1 LCGIDTIIEKFKT
14 YKPNPSTQNSKFRT
28 QNSPSIFMLSDFT
41 RVIELFQLP
50 FMQRAL
56 MGGILTGL
64 MGGLLGSFTILRQLS
79 FFSDALGHSALL
91 GISLGLLLGL
101 SPSSVLLPFAVLFA
115 LGVTYLLERTRL
127 WTDALLNIVY
137 SSSLAIGVI
146 LLTFVGQYKGGINSI
161 LFGDILAVRQGDLW
175 VSTVLL
181 VVCVLFVGLT
191 LRSQI
196 LLTLH
201 EPLAVARGISASA
214 HRTAFIVLLAL
225 VVGTSIKAIGVL
237 LISAFVV
244 IPACAARL
252 LSRTFT
258 GYVILSAV
266 LGALGAMLGMVLSAL
281 FNLPS
286 GPAIV
291 TAQLGIFLVAI
302 VLPRTKL
309 SAV

>member
-1 LCGIDTIIEKFKT
+1 MGQNLSDIAIGIKL
-14 YKPNPSTQNSKFRT
+14 PSTPMPFLTNT
-28 QNSPSIFMLSDFT
+28 L
-41 RVIELFQLP
+41 ELFQLP

-64 MGGLLGSFTILRQLS
+64 MGGLMGSFTVLRQLS

-101 SPSSVLLPFAVLFA
+101 SPGSLLLPFAVLFA
-115 LGVTYLLERTRL
+115 LGMAYLLERTRL

-146 LLTFVGQYKGGINSI
+146 LLTFVGQYRGGINSI
-161 LFGDILAVRQGDLW
+161 LFGDILAVRPSNL
-175 VSTVLL
+175 VMALVLL
-181 VVCVLFVGLT
+181 LICVAFVGLT

-201 EPLAVARGISASA
+201 EPLAIARGLSASA

-225 VVGTSIKAIGVL
+225 VVGTSIQAIGVL

-258 GYVILSAV
+258 GYVILSAL
-266 LGALGAMLGMVLSAL
+266 LGALGAVLGMVLSAV

-291 TAQLGIFLVAI
+291 TMQLAIFLLAI
-302 VLPRTKL
+302 VIPRNI

>member
-1 LCGIDTIIEKFKT
+1 
-14 YKPNPSTQNSKFRT
+14 
-28 QNSPSIFMLSDFT
+28 
-41 RVIELFQLP
+41 
-50 FMQRAL
+50 MQRAL
-56 MGGILTGL
+56 MGGVLTGL

-91 GISLGLLLGL
+91 GISLGLLLGMN
-101 SPSSVLLPFAVLFA
+101 PSSVLLPFSVLFA

-161 LFGDILAVRQGDLW
+161 LFGDILAVRQGDLI

-181 VVCVLFVGLT
+181 GVCVGFVGLT

-201 EPLAVARGISASA
+201 EPLAIASGIAASA
-214 HRTAFIVLLAL
+214 HRTAFIMLLAL
-225 VVGTSIKAIGVL
+225 VVGVSIKAIGVL

-244 IPACAARL
+244 IPACAARM
-252 LSRTFT
+252 LSRTFAR
-258 GYVILSAV
+258 YVMLSAV
-266 LGALGAMLGMVLSAL
+266 LGALGAVLGMVLSAL
-281 FNLPS
+281 LNLPS

-291 TAQLGIFLVAI
+291 TMQLAIFLVAI
-302 VLPRTKL
+302 VLPRAKL
-309 SAV
+309 STV